1 MPYRIDYA
9 PAAAKQLRKFDREIY
24 VRIRPVIDALA
35 NDPRPSGCTMLTV
48 EKRYRIRVGDF
59 RIVYEI
65 HDSRLL
71 VLVVRI
77 GHRSSVYR

>member
-1 MPYRIDYA
+1 
-9 PAAAKQLRKFDREIY
+9 
-24 VRIRPVIDALA
+24 
-35 NDPRPSGCTMLTV
+35 MLKV

-65 HDSRLL
+65 HDSKLL

-77 GHRSSVYR
+77 EHRSSVYR

>member
-9 PAAAKQLRKFDREIY
+9 PAATRQLRKFDREIY

-35 NDPRPSGCTMLTV
+35 DNPRPSGCTMLTV

-65 HDSRLL
+65 HDSKLL

-77 GHRSSVYR
+77 EHRSSVYR

>member
-1 MPYRIDYA
+1 MLLQP
-9 PAAAKQLRKFDREIY
+9 AKQLRKFDREIY

-65 HDSRLL
+65 HDSKLV
-71 VLVVRI
+71 VLVIRI

>member
-24 VRIRPVIDALA
+24 VRIRPVIDALGD
-35 NDPRPSGCTMLTV
+35 NPRPSGCTVLTV

>member
-1 MPYRIDYA
+1 MAYSIDLKPEASKKLNSFDKEMHRRILKA
-9 PAAAKQLRKFDREIY
+9 I
-24 VRIRPVIDALA
+24 IALA
-35 NDPRPSGCTMLTV
+35 DDPRPLGCTMLKV

-59 RIVYEI
+59 RVVYEI